1 MIQFVSIMDEIGLGN
16 IITILAGHKLRN
28 SSLFVFLILI
38 QFVIIMDEHHLG
50 GPQNCNMV

>member
-28 SSLFVFLILI
+28 SSLFVFLISI
-38 QFVIIMDEHHLG
+38 QFVIIVDDIELVL
-50 GPQNCNMV
+50 PK